1 MASSWARGR
10 AGSST
15 IPARWATGF
24 PGHQIQPPD
33 HAVVPPMT
41 GAFSSKTPA
50 LPKCGSRDR
59 SAKPARARAN
69 DGKIELL

>member
-1 MASSWARGR
+1 
-10 AGSST
+10 
-15 IPARWATGF
+15 
-24 PGHQIQPPD
+24 
-33 HAVVPPMT
+33 MT

-50 LPKCGSRDR
+50 LPKCGRRDR